1 MEIFLYFKEPS
12 ANFHFLRILSNHS
25 PMQAG
30 SPKCAATCAA
40 AHATGVQKPAPLPS
54 PVDQTLASLQGQR
67 RIPAAALFVYVP
79 APDHA
84 CCGNATRAPLLEPRG
99 HLQAPVMLTHGDL
112 ARGKGTCVLSWATA
126 AYANW
131 RG

>member
-1 MEIFLYFKEPS
+1 MEFGGIPQYQRQIMRVVEMQLEPPACTS
-12 ANFHFLRILSNHS
+12 RRS
-25 PMQAG
+25 QASKMLTPRDLAREEG
-30 SPKCAATCAA
+30 TCA
-40 AHATGVQKPAPLPS
+40 
-54 PVDQTLASLQGQR
+54 LQGQR

-99 HLQAPVMLTHGDL
+99 HFQGPRNANPRRFS
-112 ARGKGTCVLSWATA
+112 AREKHLRLGMDNG
-126 AYANW
+126 